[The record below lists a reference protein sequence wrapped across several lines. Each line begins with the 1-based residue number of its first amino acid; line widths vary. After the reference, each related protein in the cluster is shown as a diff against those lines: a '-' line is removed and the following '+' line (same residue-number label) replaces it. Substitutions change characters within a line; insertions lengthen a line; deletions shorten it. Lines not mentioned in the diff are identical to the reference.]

1 MSLIYRLLINF
12 CHIWAQ
18 TITDMLALLI
28 SVVLYMKTNR
38 NLRMQESS
46 KIGYGLGI
54 NDIPMRN

>member
-1 MSLIYRLLINF
+1 MILLMNAVF
-12 CHIWAQ
+12 KMYGVIWAQ

-46 KIGYGLGI
+46 KIG
-54 NDIPMRN
+54 